1 MAYDIPSISDLEAIQ
16 LLNKHYAEVITSKE
30 GGVSSAADIT
40 QTTNPITGVTRRTLY
55 KILDDMDD
63 TFLERL
69 LKMAFTP
76 VGTFTAGATLT
87 DARQTLLWE
96 VSEGGD
102 GHEYGW
108 AGTFPKVVAAGSTP
122 ATSGGIGA
130 GAWVDRTD
138 VTLRSDLASESGS
151 GLVGYQPAG
160 TGAVATTVQS
170 KLREMVSIKDFGAVG
185 DGVTDDTAAIQE
197 ALNTA
202 RHVTVPVGMTP
213 LISESITVPSQ
224 TKLEFFG
231 GIGNL
236 PDALPASYFIKK
248 STMTT
253 TGIIVAQRGMV
264 VGGGII
270 GQVGNTGDGIALA
283 GNGAIL
289 RDFYACKAGKDGVRV
304 GTDGVFSNCNSTF
317 LNNVRSTDNGRY
329 GIYIHDGVSVGPA
342 DANAGS
348 LVDCIAVRN
357 GADGIRLG
365 HCFWVTVTNCVCE
378 ANTGHG
384 LYLSG
389 TNNANY
395 PECRYATIIGGDY
408 NEGNS
413 GTVNVNQVYDGSYFS
428 TFLQADGFSVASTA
442 ITGMPGGGR
451 RNAIGRASNVLQ
463 GLRIEAGASGVDS
476 LPLVVTNDQTG
487 GSTFPVVVQQKTY
500 GANATGPGI
509 RFRID
514 PNTGTFVNAGGVQCF
529 QFAPG
534 KYGLRFSGYSG
545 GATVDAVDINLN
557 AMALMPITDNTL
569 GLGQPSG
576 RWNVVYA
583 VSGTINTSDQ
593 REKQQVREL
602 SDAER
607 AVAVSLKSLVRAFK
621 WNDAVEKKGD
631 DARIH
636 IGVMAQ
642 EVKAAFEAK
651 GLDAHKYGML
661 CYDEWEDEFEPEYE
675 TKITQ
680 DKDGSS
686 VETQVPTGNQKLVR
700 VAGNRYGVRYDELI
714 AFIIAAL

>member
-1 MAYDIPSISDLEAIQ
+1 MSY
-16 LLNKHYAEVITSKE
+16 NT
-30 GGVSSAADIT
+30 G
-40 QTTNPITGVTRRTLY
+40 NPIGSTEAKDFLDNVDNFDKSLNDTSLTWVDRLGVTR
-55 KILDDMDD
+55 D
-63 TFLERL
+63 TFEGGLAKGSFYR
-69 LKMAFTP
+69 
-76 VGTFTAGATLT
+76 VGNFATGYTLT
-87 DARQTLLWE
+87 NMRQTLE
-96 VSEGGD
+96 YN

-108 AGTFPKVVAAGSTP
+108 AGEFPKVVPAGATP

-130 GAWVDRTD
+130 SAWIDRTD

-151 GLVGYQPAG
+151 ELVGYQPVG
-160 TGAVATTVQS
+160 TGTVATTVQS

-202 RHVTVPVGMTP
+202 RHVTVPAGMTP

-236 PDALPASYFIKK
+236 PSALPASYFIKK

-264 VGGGII
+264 VGGGIL

-289 RDFYACKAGKDGVRV
+289 RDFYACKVGRDGVRV
-304 GTDGVFSNCNSTF
+304 GTDGVYSNCNSTF

-329 GIYIHDGVSVGPA
+329 GIYIHDGVSVHAA

-348 LVDCIAVRN
+348 LVDCIAIRN

-365 HCFWVTVTNCVCE
+365 HCFWVTVTNCLCE
-378 ANTGHG
+378 HNTGHG

-389 TNNANY
+389 TDNATY

-408 NEGNS
+408 NEGNNS
-413 GTVNVNQVYDGSYFS
+413 GTINVNQVYDGSYFS
-428 TFLQADGFSVASTA
+428 TFLQADGFSVAKTA
-442 ITGMPGGGR
+442 PTGIPGGGR
-451 RNAIGRASNVLQ
+451 RNAIGRSSNVLQ
-463 GLRIEAGASGVDS
+463 GLMIEAGAQGVDS
-476 LPLVVTNDQTG
+476 LPLVVTNDRTG
-487 GSTFPVVVQQKTY
+487 GSTFPIVVQQITY
-500 GANATGPGI
+500 GDNATGPGI

-514 PNTGTFVNAGGVQCF
+514 PNTGTFANAGGIQCR
-529 QFAPG
+529 QFASG
-534 KYGLRFSGYSG
+534 QYGLRFSGYSG
-545 GATVDAVDINLN
+545 GAIVDTIDINLD
-557 AMALMPITDNTL
+557 AMALRPVTDNTFA
-569 GLGQPSG
+569 LGQPSG
-576 RWNVVYA
+576 RWSVVYA

-642 EVKAAFEAK
+642 EVKAAFEAQ

-661 CYDEWEDEFEPEYE
+661 CYDEWEDEFEPECE